1 MHCMEGQDE
10 RVGQREDHAYRKR
23 SMLCKSRVSLRKYLW
38 KRSCCDTLCRLVFSL
53 GASRVGELNRFD
65 SGTRGVP
72 SSSVSVS
79 VSVRSSS
86 DSVAVSPSVT
96 AGVGASVEATEE
108 VDACLLWVASELA
121 SDDLRAERGWMGE
134 RAARGLRWP
143 YVRSMS
149 ATNTW

>member
-1 MHCMEGQDE
+1 MDSRGDGSCSA
-10 RVGQREDHAYRKR
+10 RVQQARVLHQVTPPQRSLYDSHED
-23 SMLCKSRVSLRKYLW
+23 MLVVTLASPKYSL
-38 KRSCCDTLCRLVFSL
+38 V
-53 GASRVGELNRFD
+53 
-65 SGTRGVP
+65 
-72 SSSVSVS
+72 SVSVS

-96 AGVGASVEATEE
+96 AGVGASVEAMEE

-121 SDDLRAERGWMGE
+121 SDDLRPERGCMGE